1 MLSLTIPFGDSLVL
15 DDGRIV
21 ITFQKRSGNDV
32 RVMVDADRS
41 IPVTVSPKERQSPV
55 TKGLTVDDKTP
66 RKSGVVR

>member
-1 MLSLTIPFGDSLVL
+1 MLSLNVPFGDALIL

-21 ITFQKRSGNDV
+21 IMFQKRSGNDV

-41 IPVTVSPKERQSPV
+41 ISIKVSPKERQSPV
-55 TKGLTVDDKTP
+55 TKGLTVDNKTP

>member
-1 MLSLTIPFGDSLVL
+1 MLSLNVPFGDSLVI
-15 DDGRIV
+15 DEGRIV

-41 IPVTVSPKERQSPV
+41 IPVTVSPKERPSPAV
-55 TKGLTVDDKTP
+55 KGLTVNDKTP